1 MAQYDSNPDTNI
13 KSQQNFIRSLDT
25 LHLRE
30 FLCRSHSTNSRSL
43 LSTAIHD
50 ELQANHST
58 VLAQYKNLQ
67 IQTAVKESANYK
79 NPPDIYL
86 VISFKERAV
95 QPQKTRKNKQGAVT
109 IKSTSSNRKDR
120 DIGHITFHMIP
131 SQCNEY
137 ESRGPIHVINNTST
151 RRARRLHIGKNIQN
165 QCLKYTFTLGS
176 IDCLDI
182 CDNLKK
188 MTDATL
194 NVLNHWFDPSNQ
206 QTHLKYSLC
215 DAQTL
220 QNTKNVFN
228 TITRWRTTTQRSKK

>member
-1 MAQYDSNPDTNI
+1 MAQENSNPATNI

-25 LHLRE
+25 MHLRE
-30 FLCRSHSTNSRSL
+30 FLCRSHSINSRSL
-43 LSTAIHD
+43 LSTAIYN
-50 ELQANHST
+50 ELQANYSK
-58 VLAQYKNLQ
+58 VLSQYNKLH
-67 IQTAVKESANYK
+67 IQTAVKASANYK

-86 VISFKERAV
+86 VISFKDRV
-95 QPQKTRKNKQGAVT
+95 IQPQKTRKSKQGAVT
-109 IKSTSSNRKDR
+109 IKSTSSNRKDM
-120 DIGHITFHMIP
+120 DIGHITFHLIP

-165 QCLKYTFTLGS
+165 KCLKYTFTLGS

-188 MTDATL
+188 MTDAAL

-206 QTHLKYSLC
+206 QTHVKYSMC

-220 QNTKNVFN
+220 QNTKNAFN
-228 TITRWRTTTQRSKK
+228 TIARWRTTTRHSKT